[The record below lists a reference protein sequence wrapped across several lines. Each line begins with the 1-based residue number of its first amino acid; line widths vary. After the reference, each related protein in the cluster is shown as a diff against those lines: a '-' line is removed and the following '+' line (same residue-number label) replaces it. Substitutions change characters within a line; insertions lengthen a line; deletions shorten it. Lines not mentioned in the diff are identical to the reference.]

1 MNGWAIER
9 YLENDTLTDEELDQ
23 IANDLADAYE
33 DRADAAR
40 KGE

>member
-9 YLENDTLTDEELDQ
+9 YLENDTLTDDELDQ

-33 DRADAAR
+33 DRADRHR